1 MSRVT
6 YGGVMKAAGLTDT
19 VSVRRL
25 QPALR
30 EAGGIEWR
38 PARQRPERTAEEIA
52 ARQGQLLAG
61 VP

>member
-1 MSRVT
+1 
-6 YGGVMKAAGLTDT
+6 MKAAGLTDT

-25 QPALR
+25 QPALQ